1 MMVEER
7 NRAKILVVDD
17 DELLADNLVEY
28 LITLGYEATSAY
40 GGRQALDKF
49 EQGDFQLVVTDLM
62 MPEMGG
68 LELLQKVKALDKRV
82 IVMVITGY
90 GTIESAVDA
99 IRKGAYDFVPKPF
112 KMDELEV
119 IIGRALEKHTLIS
132 QLGVFRGLTLALL
145 VSIPIWLVL
154 GIILAF
160 AWK

>member
-1 MMVEER
+1 MPAKR
-7 NRAKILVVDD
+7 NGARILVVDD

-28 LITLGYEATSAY
+28 LATLGYQATAAY
-40 GGRQALDKF
+40 GGRAALNRF
-49 EQGDFQLVVTDLM
+49 EQEDFQLVLTDLM

-68 LELLQKVKALDKRV
+68 LELLEKVKALDKRV

-90 GTIESAVDA
+90 GTVESAVDA
-99 IRKGAYDFVPKPF
+99 IKMGAYDFVPKPF

-119 IIGRALEKHTLIS
+119 IIGRALEKHTLLS

-145 VSIPIWLVL
+145 VSIPLWLVL

-160 AWK
+160 VWNS